1 MRKATA
7 TETKTI
13 NIKGTQLSV
22 AIRPGDDSG
31 PALLLINGL
40 GANLELFDPFLD
52 ALDNAGGQKIGTIRF
67 DVPGVGGSP
76 LPRFPLRF
84 RGLAR
89 LVAQMLDV
97 LGYQEVD
104 VLGISWGG
112 ALAQQ
117 FAHQY
122 PWRCRRLVLVA
133 TSTGA
138 ISVPGRL
145 RVLAKLLSPRR
156 YFDPSYMATI
166 APILYGGSFRE
177 NPDLARVYA
186 QMTRAPHGLGYYGQL
201 LAGLGWTSMPWLHR
215 VRQPTLVLAG
225 KDDSIVPPI
234 NARIMAR
241 LIPNATLQV
250 FKGGHLFAITE
261 KEQVAPLVY
270 QFLREEVS
278 SSAHQ
283 VKTSRFRR
291 YFDRLLT
298 KINDIAHILSDLFT
312 G

>member
-13 NIKGTQLSV
+13 NVKGTQVYV
-22 AIRPGDDSG
+22 AIRRGDDSG
-31 PALLLINGL
+31 PPLLLINGI
-40 GANLELFDPFLD
+40 GANLELFDPLLN
-52 ALDNAGGQKIGTIRF
+52 ALDNVGGKKIGTIRF

-89 LVAQMLDV
+89 LVAQILDV
-97 LGYQEVD
+97 LGHQEVD

-112 ALAQQ
+112 GLAQQ

-122 PWRCRRLVLVA
+122 PWRCRRLILVS
-133 TSTGA
+133 TSTGG

-145 RVLAKLLSPRR
+145 DVLAKLLSPRR
-156 YFDPSYMATI
+156 YFEPSYMETI

-177 NPDLARVYA
+177 NPDLARAYA
-186 QMTRAPHGLGYYGQL
+186 QMIRAPHGLGYYGQL
-201 LAGLGWTSMPWLHR
+201 LAGLGWTSLPWLHQL
-215 VRQPTLVLAG
+215 RQPTLVLAG

-241 LIPNATLQV
+241 LIPNATLQI
-250 FKGGHLFAITE
+250 FKGGHLFALTE
-261 KEQVAPLVY
+261 KEQVASLVY
-270 QFLREEVS
+270 QFLREGVS
-278 SSAHQ
+278 SW
-283 VKTSRFRR
+283 
-291 YFDRLLT
+291 
-298 KINDIAHILSDLFT
+298 
-312 G
+312 

>member
-1 MRKATA
+1 MRNATA

-13 NIKGTQLSV
+13 DVKGTHIYV
-22 AIRPGDDSG
+22 AIRRGDDSG
-31 PALLLINGL
+31 PALLLINGI
-40 GANLELFDPFLD
+40 GANLELFDSFLN
-52 ALDNAGGQKIGTIRF
+52 ALDNIGGKKIGTIRF

-97 LGYQEVD
+97 LGHREVD

-112 ALAQQ
+112 GLAQQ
-117 FAHQY
+117 FVHQY
-122 PWRCRRLVLVA
+122 PWRCRRLILVS
-133 TSTGA
+133 TSTGG

-145 RVLAKLLSPRR
+145 DVLAKLLSPRR
-156 YFDPSYMATI
+156 YFEPSYMETI

-177 NPDLARVYA
+177 NPELARAYA
-186 QMTRAPHGLGYYGQL
+186 LMIRAPHGLGYYGQL

-225 KDDSIVPPI
+225 RDDSIVPPI

-241 LIPNATLQV
+241 LMPNATLQV
-250 FKGGHLFAITE
+250 FKGGHL
-261 KEQVAPLVY
+261 
-270 QFLREEVS
+270 
-278 SSAHQ
+278 
-283 VKTSRFRR
+283 
-291 YFDRLLT
+291 
-298 KINDIAHILSDLFT
+298 
-312 G
+312 